1 MLLLRIKKGVYIM
14 DGLTKTRICFF
25 ILLSMFLIDYIIKKK
40 QKNVSKK
47 YINIAK
53 ITTALLELT
62 AVIVVVFVL

>member
-1 MLLLRIKKGVYIM
+1 M

-53 ITTALLELT
+53 ITTDLLELT

>member
-1 MLLLRIKKGVYIM
+1 
-14 DGLTKTRICFF
+14 
-25 ILLSMFLIDYIIKKK
+25 MFLIDYIIKKK

>member
-1 MLLLRIKKGVYIM
+1 M

>member
-1 MLLLRIKKGVYIM
+1 M

-47 YINIAK
+47 YIDIAK

-62 AVIVVVFVL
+62 AVIVVVFIL

>member
-1 MLLLRIKKGVYIM
+1 M
-14 DGLTKTRICFF
+14 DGLTETRVCFF

>member
-1 MLLLRIKKGVYIM
+1 M

-47 YINIAK
+47 FIDIAK

-62 AVIVVVFVL
+62 AVIVVVFIL